1 MGAQRVSR
9 HNGRAGKSGAYSS
22 KHNDRKFD
30 AENADHIDSS
40 RTHLNMY
47 WDYQNGL
54 RSHEEQQHGDYP
66 SFADVEKQFYTERY
80 SAYIAGQHERN
91 RKRGQ
96 SARNRTVEDLL
107 KDKRTCPEETIYQ
120 IGKQG
125 SETPP
130 SVLLEV
136 LDDYRERFN
145 VRFGE
150 HVHILDWA
158 LHLDET
164 TPHVHERHVFDMK
177 NGKGEE
183 IEPKQEKTLELMGIP
198 LPKPNEPS
206 NRKNN
211 RKITFDAICR
221 DLFIDVCK
229 EHGLFIEEEPIY
241 GGQAYR
247 EKNDYII
254 ESQQVEIAQQQ
265 EAITQQQQALASL
278 QAQQAQNSQILMQQ
292 QAEIDSN
299 ASLLDDEKAFIGSI
313 AAQAHDSAV
322 KVTAESVVRE
332 TQASTVRALSAFKE
346 KNTSPD
352 RKLKPAIRDAV
363 NAYLDGAISMIQKRT
378 EKLIAWIKDR
388 LFKSDVRSKNIR
400 MIEKEITP
408 SIREQLKAFRQKEL
422 EASPRRKV
430 IQRDHDSR

>member
-54 RSHEEQQHGDYP
+54 RSHEEQEHGDYLT
-66 SFADVEKQFYTERY
+66 FADVEKQFYTERY

-91 RKRGQ
+91 RKNGQ
-96 SARNRTVEDLL
+96 SKRNRTVEDLL

-136 LDDYRERFN
+136 LNDYHVRFN
-145 VRFGE
+145 ERFGE
-150 HVHILDWA
+150 HVHIIDWA

-164 TPHVHERHVFDMK
+164 TPHVHERHVFDVVNK
-177 NGKGEE
+177 YGEVE
-183 IEPKQEKTLELMGIP
+183 LKQEKALAELGISR
-198 LPKPNEPS
+198 PKS
-206 NRKNN
+206 GKDSGQYNN
-211 RKITFDAICR
+211 RKMAFDAICR
-221 DLFIDVCK
+221 DMFIAACK
-229 EHGLFIEEEPIY
+229 EHGLEIEEEPIY

-247 EKNDYII
+247 EKNDFII
-254 ESQQVEIAQQQ
+254 QSQQAEIAQQQ
-265 EAITQQQQALASL
+265 ETISQQQQALASL
-278 QAQQAQNSQILMQQ
+278 QAHQAQNSQVLMQQ

-299 ASLLDDEKAFIGSI
+299 ASLLDDEKAFIASI
-313 AAQAHDSAV
+313 AAQAYDSAANV
-322 KVTAESVVRE
+322 AAESAVRE
-332 TQASTVRALSAFKE
+332 TQDSTVRALSSFKE

-352 RKLKPAIRDAV
+352 RKMKSAIRDAV
-363 NAYLDGAISMIQKRT
+363 IAYLDGAISMIQKRT
-378 EKLIAWIKDR
+378 EKLVSWIKER
-388 LFKSDVRSKNIR
+388 LFKSEVRSENIR
-400 MIEKEITP
+400 KIEKEIAP

-422 EASPRRKV
+422 EALPRCKV
-430 IQRDHDSR
+430 IHHDHDSR

>member
-40 RTHLNMY
+40 RMHLNMY

-54 RSHEEQQHGDYP
+54 RSHEEQEHGDYP

-80 SAYIAGQHERN
+80 SAYIDGQHERN
-91 RKRGQ
+91 RKNGQ
-96 SARNRTVEDLL
+96 SKRNRTVEDLL

-136 LDDYRERFN
+136 LNDYHVRFN
-145 VRFGE
+145 ERFGE
-150 HVHILDWA
+150 HVHIIDWA

-164 TPHVHERHVFDMK
+164 TPHVHERHVFDVVNK
-177 NGKGEE
+177 YGEVE
-183 IEPKQEKTLELMGIP
+183 LKQEKALAELGISR
-198 LPKPNEPS
+198 PKS
-206 NRKNN
+206 GKDSGQYNN
-211 RKITFDAICR
+211 RKMAFDAICR
-221 DLFIDVCK
+221 DMFITACK
-229 EHGLFIEEEPIY
+229 EHGLEIEEEPIY

-247 EKNDYII
+247 EKNDFII
-254 ESQQVEIAQQQ
+254 ESQQAEIAQQQ
-265 EAITQQQQALASL
+265 ETISQQQQALASL
-278 QAQQAQNSQILMQQ
+278 QAQQAQNSQVLMQQ

-299 ASLLDDEKAFIGSI
+299 ASLLDDEKAFIASV
-313 AAQAHDSAV
+313 AAKAHDEAV
-322 KVTAESVVRE
+322 EVTVESTVRE
-332 TQASTVRALSAFKE
+332 TQSGIIDALTSFKE
-346 KNTSPD
+346 RNTSPD
-352 RKLKPAIRDAV
+352 KNLKKVVRDTIIGSFDA
-363 NAYLDGAISMIQKRT
+363 AISMIQRHT
-378 EKLIAWIKDR
+378 DKLVAWIKKK
-388 LFKSDVRSKNIR
+388 LLGPKIRSENIR
-400 MIEKEITP
+400 KIEEKTTP
-408 SIREQLKAFRQKEL
+408 SIHEMLRAFREQQRDTP
-422 EASPRRKV
+422 PRRKV

>member
-1 MGAQRVSR
+1 M
-9 HNGRAGKSGAYSS
+9 
-22 KHNDRKFD
+22 
-30 AENADHIDSS
+30 
-40 RTHLNMY
+40 
-47 WDYQNGL
+47 
-54 RSHEEQQHGDYP
+54 
-66 SFADVEKQFYTERY
+66 
-80 SAYIAGQHERN
+80 
-91 RKRGQ
+91 
-96 SARNRTVEDLL
+96 
-107 KDKRTCPEETIYQ
+107 
-120 IGKQG
+120 
-125 SETPP
+125 
-130 SVLLEV
+130 
-136 LDDYRERFN
+136 
-145 VRFGE
+145 
-150 HVHILDWA
+150 
-158 LHLDET
+158 
-164 TPHVHERHVFDMK
+164 
-177 NGKGEE
+177 
-183 IEPKQEKTLELMGIP
+183 
-198 LPKPNEPS
+198 
-206 NRKNN
+206 
-211 RKITFDAICR
+211 TFDSICR

-229 EHGLFIEEEPIY
+229 EHGLSIEEEPIY

>member
-1 MGAQRVSR
+1 MAAQRVSR

-54 RSHEEQQHGDYP
+54 RSHEEQEHGKYP

-80 SAYIAGQHERN
+80 SDFVAGQNERN
-91 RKRGQ
+91 RKAGH
-96 SARNRTVEDLL
+96 SKRNRTAEALL
-107 KDKRTCPEETIYQ
+107 KDRRTCPEETIYQ

-130 SVLLEV
+130 SVLMDV

-145 VRFGE
+145 ARFGE

-164 TPHVHERHVFDMK
+164 TPHVHERHVFDVK
-177 NGKGEE
+177 NDYEE
-183 IEPKQEKTLELMGIP
+183 IEPKQEKALEAMGIP
-198 LPKPNEPS
+198 LPNPDES
-206 NRKNN
+206 SSRKNN
-211 RKITFDAICR
+211 RKMTFDSICR

-229 EHGLFIEEEPIY
+229 EHGLSIEEEPIY

-247 EKNDYII
+247 EKNDFII
-254 ESQQVEIAQQQ
+254 ESQQAEIDQQQ
-265 EAITQQQQALASL
+265 EAIAQQQQALASL

-299 ASLLDDEKAFIGSI
+299 ASLLDDEKVFIASI

-363 NAYLDGAISMIQKRT
+363 STYLDGAISMIQKRT
-378 EKLIAWIKDR
+378 EKLVSWIKER
-388 LFKSDVRSKNIR
+388 LFKSDVRSENIR
-400 MIEKEITP
+400 KIEKEIAP

-422 EASPRRKV
+422 EAPPRRKV

>member
-54 RSHEEQQHGDYP
+54 RYHEEQEHGDYP

-91 RKRGQ
+91 RKNGQ
-96 SARNRTVEDLL
+96 SKRNRTVEDLL

-136 LDDYRERFN
+136 LNDYHARFN
-145 VRFGE
+145 ERFGE
-150 HVHILDWA
+150 HVHIIDWA

-164 TPHVHERHVFDMK
+164 TPHVHERHVFDVV
-177 NGKGEE
+177 NQYGEVE
-183 IEPKQEKTLELMGIP
+183 LKQEKALAELGITR
-198 LPKPNEPS
+198 PKS
-206 NRKNN
+206 GKDSGQYNN
-211 RKITFDAICR
+211 RKMAFDAICR
-221 DLFIDVCK
+221 DMFITACK
-229 EHGLFIEEEPIY
+229 EHGLEIEEEPIY

-247 EKNDYII
+247 EKNDFII
-254 ESQQVEIAQQQ
+254 ESQHAEIAQQQ
-265 EAITQQQQALASL
+265 ETISQQQQALASL
-278 QAQQAQNSQILMQQ
+278 QAQQAQNSQVLMQQ

-299 ASLLDDEKAFIGSI
+299 ASLLDDEKAFIASI
-313 AAQAHDSAV
+313 AAQAYDSAANV
-322 KVTAESVVRE
+322 AAESAVRE
-332 TQASTVRALSAFKE
+332 TQDSTVRALSSFKE

-363 NAYLDGAISMIQKRT
+363 IAYLDGAISMIQKRT
-378 EKLIAWIKDR
+378 EKLVSWIKER
-388 LFKSDVRSKNIR
+388 LFKSEVRSENIR
-400 MIEKEITP
+400 KIEKEIAP

-422 EASPRRKV
+422 EAPPRHKV